1 MESIIAKYSRNNQA
15 DSWETLIFLYES
27 AMHKAETR
35 INILN
40 EEFRIIHKHDPI
52 EHVKSRL
59 KTPESIMVKLRK
71 LEKDMTIEN
80 MIRYVNDIAG
90 IRVICSFTSD
100 IYQLVE
106 IIKNQNDIRVLS
118 VKDYIKNPK
127 ESGYMSYHMIIA
139 IPIYLSDDIV
149 DVKVEVQIR
158 TVAQDF
164 WASLEH
170 KIYYKFEGEAP
181 SYISRDL
188 RATAQMIAQLDDH
201 MMKLNEAIQEYVKDA
216 DK

>member
-1 MESIIAKYSRNNQA
+1 MESIIAKFSEKNQA

-27 AMHKAETR
+27 AIHKVETR
-35 INILN
+35 INTLN
-40 EEFRIIHKHDPI
+40 DEFRIIHKYNPI
-52 EHVKSRL
+52 EHVKTRL
-59 KTPESIMVKLRK
+59 KTPESIMLKLRK

-100 IYQLVE
+100 IYQLVD
-106 IIKNQNDIRVLS
+106 IIKNQSDIRVLS

-127 ESGYMSYHMIIA
+127 ESGYMSYHMIITM
-139 IPIYLSDDIV
+139 PVYLSDDIV
-149 DVKVEVQIR
+149 DVKVEIQIR
-158 TVAQDF
+158 TVAMDF

-181 SYISRDL
+181 GYISRDL
-188 RATAQMIAQLDDH
+188 RATASMIAQLDEH
-201 MMKLNEAIQEYVKDA
+201 MEKLNDAIQEFMQNES
-216 DK
+216 